1 MFIDDPIRR
10 SALIRLFL
18 SCIFGVIVLCIIYF
32 LVGVLNNVDIQ
43 DSLHTGIVVDKKIVN
58 ADKGLFVDTDT
69 RYQIVVEFEYEYHG
83 RKYDCKR
90 SVDVDYDVYISY
102 DIGDEFDTYN
112 PVVKDRKEVLK

>member
-10 SALIRLFL
+10 GAFIRLFFSL
-18 SCIFGVIVLCIIYF
+18 FSLFVLFIIYF
-32 LVGVLNNVDIQ
+32 FVFCSDRKEIEN
-43 DSLHTGIVVDKKIVN
+43 SLHIGIVADKEIVN
-58 ADKGLFVDTDT
+58 AYEGFFVNSDI

-83 RKYDCKR
+83 KKYDCKR

-112 PVVKDRKEVLK
+112 PVVKDRKEGLK